1 MIKVNAEIMRFLEK
15 ATSFE
20 LRCHFFVVSPAIRVR
35 RTLRQ
40 GEDHVELFNG
50 EYEARG
56 SKGEHGI

>member
-1 MIKVNAEIMRFLEK
+1 MIKVNAEIMRFIET

-20 LRCHFFVVSPAIRVR
+20 LQCHFFVVSPAIRVR

-40 GEDHVELFNG
+40 GEDYVELFNC
-50 EYEARG
+50 EYGARG

>member
-1 MIKVNAEIMRFLEK
+1 MIKVNAEIMIFSEA
-15 ATSFE
+15 ATTFK
-20 LRCHFFVVSPAIRVR
+20 LRCHFFVVSPAIKVQ